1 MTFSGIAVEQR
12 SKETEALRS
21 FLVYSLIGSVALHIG
36 ILTIGI
42 GNLLRKTA
50 EVEAE
55 PLEVTIVE
63 SPTVETEP
71 TPKEIK
77 PEPKPQPET
86 PIRRVT
92 PEVSS
97 PSEIAL
103 APQPQ
108 PQAAPVAITP
118 LKLKTEPVSNLKTPP
133 VPSKAPEKPQSTAQ
147 PQRVLTSE
155 PSNTQQT
162 TTQPVAPSSDK
173 LRSLLSGIR
182 DTRATQGNS
191 SNSDTVAESNNSASI
206 GSNVA
211 VNTGNTADTG
221 LNVTNR
227 RRRSSDTVA
236 TAPSSVKIESPS
248 GNNSGNDSSRAGNGR
263 AACRECSTRYP
274 ESARRRGIEGKVE
287 VAVDT
292 DEKGN
297 VTNVRIVNS
306 SGNRD
311 LDEETIRQARNWKL
325 KPAANGRQGVSIAT
339 EYAITGSRRY
349 RELQERKRQRQA
361 QARQRTTAASANTT
375 EEAVSNQQ
383 SSRTSNN
390 TENRIRRRR
399 LSPTSSPDTRPSTA
413 STTNTRTSENQRS
426 IRNSLRRARRELP
439 VTQASPTSQPQ
450 PTANRRRRRNQTQEA
465 SSSSASRLRNALRR
479 SRQPSQSQ
487 PSSST
492 TSTETSTP
500 TENKNE

>member
-55 PLEVTIVE
+55 PLEVTIVD

-71 TPKEIK
+71 TPQEVK
-77 PEPKPQPET
+77 PEPET
-86 PIRRVT
+86 PLRQVT

-97 PSEIAL
+97 PREIAL
-103 APQPQ
+103 PSQPQ
-108 PQAAPVAITP
+108 PAPVAITP
-118 LKLKTEPVSNLKTPP
+118 LKLKTEPVSNPKTPP
-133 VPSKAPEKPQSTAQ
+133 VPSKAPEKPQSIAQ
-147 PQRVLTSE
+147 PQQVLTSE

-162 TTQPVAPSSDK
+162 TIQAVAPSSDK

-206 GSNVA
+206 
-211 VNTGNTADTG
+211 
-221 LNVTNR
+221 VTNR
-227 RRRSSDTVA
+227 RSRGTDTVA

-263 AACRECSTRYP
+263 AACRECGTSYP
-274 ESARRRGIEGKVE
+274 EAARRRGIEGKVE

-292 DEKGN
+292 DTKGN

-325 KPAANGRQGVSIAT
+325 KPSTTGRQGVSIAT

-349 RELQERKRQRQA
+349 RELEERKRQRQA

-375 EEAVSNQQ
+375 EETVSNRQ
-383 SSRTSNN
+383 SSRTLSN

-399 LSPTSSPDTRPSTA
+399 LSPDTPTSRSSTA

-439 VTQASPTSQPQ
+439 VTQASPTSQAQ

-465 SSSSASRLRNALRR
+465 SSSSANRLRNALRR

-487 PSSST
+487 PSSSK

-500 TENKNE
+500 TENKND